1 MRRNWIGAVLPALL
15 VLGLSAG
22 ATVSEARA
30 TKVATPAAAR
40 SAKAPRSKNALHQF
54 TGVVTAMDK
63 ASLTVEKDGKQPQTR
78 TFVRDEQTLT
88 SGDVA
93 RDARVTVFYRD
104 ENGRAVAHRVVV
116 KAAPEPATR

>member
-1 MRRNWIGAVLPALL
+1 MRRNWIVAVLPALL
-15 VLGLSAG
+15 VLGLAAG
-22 ATVSEARA
+22 VAPADAKTARGA
-30 TKVATPAAAR
+30 SPPSTSTK
-40 SAKAPRSKNALHQF
+40 KASLRQF

-63 ASLTVEKDGKQPQTR
+63 TSLTVEKAGKKPQTR

-93 RDARVTVFYRD
+93 KDAKVTVFYRE

-116 KAAPEPATR
+116 KAGPGEASR